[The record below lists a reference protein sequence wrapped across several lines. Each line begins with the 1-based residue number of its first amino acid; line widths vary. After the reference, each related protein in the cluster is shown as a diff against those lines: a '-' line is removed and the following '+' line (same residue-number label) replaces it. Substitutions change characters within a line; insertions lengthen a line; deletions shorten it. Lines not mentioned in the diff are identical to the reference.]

1 MLTVNIEPIKDFVGT
16 KTLDEY
22 FSKAA
27 ESLKTVLG
35 GTGAGN
41 DFLGWRDLPFEESNA
56 AVIAGCKEVVEQ
68 WRGCV
73 DVVVVVGIGG
83 SYLGAKAIIS
93 ALQNSFMQH
102 TPGSYPQI
110 VYAGH
115 TMSEDYMAELMD
127 YLKERSFAI
136 VVISKSGTTT
146 EPAIAFRL
154 LREKL
159 ESKVGR
165 KTAKERI
172 VAITDASK
180 GALKTLSNNE
190 GYRTFV
196 IPDNVGGRYSVLT
209 PVGLL
214 PIALA
219 GFDIAEL
226 LDGAREMAER
236 CKATGTGC
244 DNPAVVYAAARNVLY
259 SLGKKIEI
267 LVSYNPKLVYMAE
280 WWKQLYGESEGKAGK
295 GIFPASATF
304 STDLHSLGQYIQD
317 GERTIF
323 ETNLL
328 VKDTEHK
335 VEIKADSENLD
346 GLNFLAGRR
355 MEDVNRKAQQGTMLA
370 HTDGGVPNMVVEI
383 DRIDER
389 ELGGLIYFFEM
400 ACAVSGY
407 MLGVNPFDQP
417 GVEMYKRNMFALLGK
432 PGYEEENKILS
443 QRLKGN

>member
-1 MLTVNIEPIKDFVGT
+1 MLTVNIEPIKVFVEADI
-16 KTLDEY
+16 LDEY
-22 FSKAA
+22 LSRAQK
-27 ESLKTVLG
+27 SLKTVID

-41 DFLGWRDLPFEESNA
+41 DFLGWVNLPYNEGNA
-56 AVIAGCKEVVEQ
+56 SIIDGCKEVVEQ
-68 WRGCV
+68 WRGTV
-73 DVVVVVGIGG
+73 DVVAVVGIGG

-93 ALQNSFMQH
+93 ALQNSFTQH

-115 TMSEDYMAELMD
+115 TMSEDYMAELLD
-127 YLKERSFAI
+127 YLKDKSFAI

-154 LREKL
+154 LRELL

-165 KTAKERI
+165 KVARERI
-172 VAITDASK
+172 VAVTDASK
-180 GALKTLSNNE
+180 GALKELAKGE

-196 IPDNVGGRYSVLT
+196 IPNNVGGRYSVLT

-226 LDGAREMAER
+226 LNGAREMAET
-236 CKATGTGC
+236 CMGVNNGY
-244 DNPAVVYAAARNVLY
+244 DNPAVVYAAARNALY
-259 SLGKKIEI
+259 SLGKKIEM
-267 LVSYNPKLVYMAE
+267 LVSYTPKLVYMAE
-280 WWKQLYGESEGKAGK
+280 WWKQLYGESEGKDGK

-328 VKDTEHK
+328 VKSTEHK
-335 VEIKADSENLD
+335 VEIKTDNENLD

-355 MEDVNRKAQQGTMLA
+355 MEEVNRKAQQGTMLA
-370 HTDGGVPNMVVEI
+370 HTDGGVPNIVVEI
-383 DRIDER
+383 DKIDER
-389 ELGGLIYFFEM
+389 ELGGLVYLFEM
-400 ACAVSGY
+400 ACAISGY
-407 MLGVNPFDQP
+407 ILGVNPFDQP
-417 GVEMYKRNMFALLGK
+417 GVEMYKRNMFALLNK
-432 PGYEEENKILS
+432 PGYEQDYEALS
-443 QRLKGN
+443 KRLK